1 MKNFCLTSFQ
11 CDRNWQ
17 NLHNKPQYQTN
28 RMRVHVKCELTFKY
42 MVISSPKNKKDGLSF
57 IEFQVNI
64 VTESFSL
71 PTFFQ
76 IVSFLSRESELIL
89 TGITYFGWNTCIPLS
104 PTIPSFPLFSNVIFN
119 HINANIK
126 GLMSIMSNRIY
137 IHESSQWST

>member
-17 NLHNKPQYQTN
+17 NLHDKPQYQTN
-28 RMRVHVKCELTFKY
+28 RMRVHSNQAKHSKCELTFKY
-42 MVISSPKNKKDGLSF
+42 MVISYPKNKQDGLSF

-64 VTESFSL
+64 VTGSFSL

-76 IVSFLSRESELIL
+76 ISSFLSRESELIL

-104 PTIPSFPLFSNVIFN
+104 PTTPSFPPFLKCNFQSHQCQCKRFDVNNV
-119 HINANIK
+119 K
-126 GLMSIMSNRIY
+126 
-137 IHESSQWST
+137 